1 MITYMEKSFNKS
13 FVKTMMPIVFSFL
26 LTSTISIVDNFMVAK
41 IDKTDN
47 PIAAIVIVTEIIW
60 FFISFMIGI
69 NVLGQIFL
77 SQFFGSKKRN
87 KFKETLKII
96 ALINFKISIIM
107 FLIIFF
113 LNEKIVRIFNNKDK
127 EIIDLAI
134 KYLNIMCFTIIASSI
149 SLSFLDALISIGR
162 TKPFVIV
169 SIISLILNVIFNFIF
184 IYEFNLGIEGAAF
197 SSLLSK
203 IFELIVVCI
212 LVYKFKEWVWFGYN
226 IYSIDLKLFK
236 EMIKKFPIA
245 IGALFM
251 TSSNVALTAILTRVY
266 GKYVNQSLG
275 ISYSIAGLMF
285 AILPAINQTTKFFI
299 GKSLGASKFIKAKKE
314 TKKILLI
321 SFWFSIIIALIFMG
335 LAFILPNYFLK
346 NSKSIWYAKYT
357 ILIFAFFVPIYS
369 INTTL
374 FAIAEAGG
382 RIKESVLFQ
391 NFFQVIIAIPIL
403 LIFGLFINLN
413 FEINFLIFQ
422 LLQFIPFVFGII
434 VYKNKKWINNI
445 VLNF

>member
-1 MITYMEKSFNKS
+1 
-13 FVKTMMPIVFSFL
+13 
-26 LTSTISIVDNFMVAK
+26 
-41 IDKTDN
+41 
-47 PIAAIVIVTEIIW
+47 
-60 FFISFMIGI
+60 MIGI

-212 LVYKFKEWVWFGYN
+212 LVYKFKE
-226 IYSIDLKLFK
+226 
-236 EMIKKFPIA
+236 
-245 IGALFM
+245 
-251 TSSNVALTAILTRVY
+251 
-266 GKYVNQSLG
+266 
-275 ISYSIAGLMF
+275 
-285 AILPAINQTTKFFI
+285 
-299 GKSLGASKFIKAKKE
+299 
-314 TKKILLI
+314 
-321 SFWFSIIIALIFMG
+321 
-335 LAFILPNYFLK
+335 
-346 NSKSIWYAKYT
+346 
-357 ILIFAFFVPIYS
+357 
-369 INTTL
+369 
-374 FAIAEAGG
+374 
-382 RIKESVLFQ
+382 
-391 NFFQVIIAIPIL
+391 
-403 LIFGLFINLN
+403 
-413 FEINFLIFQ
+413 
-422 LLQFIPFVFGII
+422 
-434 VYKNKKWINNI
+434 
-445 VLNF
+445 